1 MLPCQQK
8 WVTILPLLIV
18 VLLILMVATFGFWDT
33 LEGVLGGIG
42 IAVLLVLLAGGA
54 AAAAIATAYR
64 RVRR

>member
-1 MLPCQQK
+1 M
-8 WVTILPLLIV
+8 PLLIV